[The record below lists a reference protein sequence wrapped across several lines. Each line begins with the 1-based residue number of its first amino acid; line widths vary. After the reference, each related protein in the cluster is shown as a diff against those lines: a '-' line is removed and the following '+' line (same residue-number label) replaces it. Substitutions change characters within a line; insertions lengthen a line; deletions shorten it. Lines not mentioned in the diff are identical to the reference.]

1 MKNKVIEGQN
11 IFLRPIKSSDSSG
24 PYLDW
29 LNDPEVNQYLE
40 SRFVSWTDE
49 MLCSYIDNLVNNN
62 NELLFAICIM
72 ESKKHIGNVKL
83 GPINWNHRFAD
94 IGIIVGDKGQWG
106 KGRAAEAIKAICRY
120 GFDELKLN
128 KITAGCYGDN
138 QGSVKAFNRV
148 GFQQEGIL
156 RKKFFSSAGFQDH
169 ILLGILND
177 EFER

>member
-1 MKNKVIEGQN
+1 MEYKVIEGRN
-11 IFLRPIKSSDSSG
+11 IFLRPIQLSDSSG
-24 PYLDW
+24 PYLNW

-40 SRFVSWTDE
+40 SRFVSWTPD
-49 MLCSYIDNLVNNN
+49 MLSSYIANLVNN

-72 ESKKHIGNVKL
+72 ESKKHIGNIKL

-94 IGIIVGDKGQWG
+94 IGIFIGDKDQWG
-106 KGRAAEAIKAICRY
+106 KGRAAEAIKAICCY

-138 QGSVKAFNRV
+138 QGSVKAFSRV

-156 RKKFFSSAGFQDH
+156 RKKFFSSAGVQDQ

-177 EFER
+177 EFKR

>member
-1 MKNKVIEGQN
+1 MEYKVIEGQN
-11 IFLRPIKSSDSSG
+11 IFLRPIQLSDSSG
-24 PYLDW
+24 PYLNW
-29 LNDPEVNQYLE
+29 LNDPEVNQHLE
-40 SRFVSWTDE
+40 SRFVSWTPD
-49 MLCSYIDNLVNNN
+49 MLSSYIANLVDN

-72 ESKKHIGNVKL
+72 ESKKHIGNIKL

-94 IGIIVGDKGQWG
+94 IGIIIGDKDQWG
-106 KGRAAEAIKAICRY
+106 KGRAAEAIKAICCY

-138 QGSVKAFNRV
+138 QGSVKAFSRV

-156 RKKFFSSAGFQDH
+156 RKKFFSSAGVQDQ

-177 EFER
+177 EFKR

>member
-1 MKNKVIEGQN
+1 MKYKVIEGQN
-11 IFLRPIKSSDSSG
+11 IFLRPIQLSDSSG
-24 PYLDW
+24 PYLNW

-40 SRFVSWTDE
+40 SRFVSWTTE
-49 MLCSYIDNLVNNN
+49 MLSSYIANLVNN
-62 NELLFAICIM
+62 NELLFAICSM

-94 IGIIVGDKGQWG
+94 IGIMIGDKDQWG
-106 KGRAAEAIKAICRY
+106 KGRASEAIREICRY
-120 GFDELKLN
+120 GFDELELN

-138 QGSVKAFNRV
+138 QGSVKAFSRV

-156 RKKFFSSAGFQDH
+156 RKKFLSSAGFQDH

-177 EFER
+177 EFKR